1 MKWLF
6 ATGSIFEN
14 EGLLFVRIC
23 TGLFMAYHGWEVF
36 DTKKMNSYFEWDQFK
51 HTSSTFLVYAGKIT
65 ELVEGILL
73 IPGLFTRFA
82 SLMIFVTMLYIS
94 ML

>member
-6 ATGSIFEN
+6 ATGSILQN
-14 EGLLFVRIC
+14 EGLLLVRIC

-36 DTKKMNSYFEWDQFK
+36 DTKQMNSYFEWDQFK
-51 HTSSTFLVYAGKIT
+51 NTSAIFLVYAGKNT

-73 IPGLFTRFA
+73 MPGLFTRLA
-82 SLMIFVTMLYIS
+82 SR
-94 ML
+94 